1 MSDTRNHEEFEKLFL
16 PAQTTLRGYLLAA
29 TGDGT
34 ASDDLFQN
42 VAMVLWRKFDSYDRS
57 RDFVAWAIGIARLE
71 VMRWR
76 QTLARTRL
84 VFSEE
89 AVAAL
94 AEAAAEAA
102 GEEDARLVHLRA
114 CLGKLPAGER
124 SALDLRFHEKLPLAE
139 IGDRLNRSAE
149 AVGMMMMRIRR
160 WLRDCVE
167 RAVATERTAMS

>member
-1 MSDTRNHEEFEKLFL
+1 MNDNQNREEFERLFL
-16 PAQTTLRGYLLAA
+16 PAQNKLRGYLLAA

-34 ASDDLFQN
+34 TADDLFQN
-42 VAMVLWRKFDSYDRS
+42 VATVLWRKFGEYDRS
-57 RDFVAWAIGIARLE
+57 RSFTTWSIGIARLE
-71 VMRWR
+71 VMKQR
-76 QTLARTRL
+76 QTLARSRL

-94 AEAAAEAA
+94 AEAAAGVA

-114 CLGKLPAGER
+114 CLAKLPDGER
-124 SALDLRFHEKLPLAE
+124 NALDLRFAEKLSLAE

-160 WLRDCVE
+160 WLRDCVKRAMARE
-167 RAVATERTAMS
+167 RAAIQ